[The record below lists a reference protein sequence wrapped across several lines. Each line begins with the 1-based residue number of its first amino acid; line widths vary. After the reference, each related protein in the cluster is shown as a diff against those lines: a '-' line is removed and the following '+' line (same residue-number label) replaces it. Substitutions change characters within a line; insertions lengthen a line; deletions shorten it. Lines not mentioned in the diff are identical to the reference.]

1 MDAIICNA
9 GKGSRLGA
17 LGIHRRKCLFRD
29 PHADKS
35 ILWYQLDA
43 LHELGV
49 QRTVIMTPPA
59 DTQIQAE
66 VLRLHD
72 RHPGMEIVCVPVDA
86 ANVLESIQAGLAH
99 VRAERVVRLDG
110 DVCVLNRSDLLGVRE
125 VAGNAICC
133 FESDP
138 AALTPSTPVVRD
150 GRVSFWTPGDAPSP
164 VWSCI
169 DVWRREDLARVVEH
183 PGGEGGVFFFERV
196 NRFQQTVP
204 AATVGAVSIPPVYE
218 IDTPEDVDQLIAVW
232 GRHAAA
238 LEEESLRYW
247 TGLEAYPT
255 FTVDKE
261 AQWAADVD
269 LVLEHLNEGDRLL
282 ELAAG
287 TGRLAASLLSRAKV
301 SHYAIVEPNP
311 NWSKAIAERF
321 AGETVVE
328 VFTKTVAGYVEGN
341 GTQAADLA
349 VAFGWAPYMIHD
361 DSLHGSLA
369 RLRCTKLL
377 LKAPEPPQERFSRL
391 RVDHFSK
398 ELGARYISLYRSA
411 SETCRLVRNA
421 GWLVREL
428 RRNVYPDHI
437 ESAYGSRTFLIVA
450 ERP

>member
-17 LGIHRRKCLFRD
+17 LGLHRRKCLFRD

-49 QRTVIMTPPA
+49 QRAIIMTPPA
-59 DTQIQAE
+59 DTQILAE

-72 RHPGMEIVCVPVDA
+72 RHPGMEILCVPVDA
-86 ANVLESIQAGLAH
+86 ANVLESIQAGLPQ

-110 DVCVLNRSDLLGVRE
+110 DVCVLNRGDLLGLRDTT
-125 VAGNAICC
+125 GNALCC
-133 FESDP
+133 CELP
-138 AALTPSTPVVRD
+138 ASSLNASSPVVRD
-150 GRVSFWTPGDAPSP
+150 GRVSFWVPGDAPRP
-164 VWSCI
+164 VWTCI
-169 DVWRREDLARVVEH
+169 DVWRREDLARVVDQ
-183 PGGEGGVFFFERV
+183 PNGENGTFFFERV
-196 NRFQQTVP
+196 NRFRDTVS
-204 AATVGAVSIPPVYE
+204 AATVDVVTIPPVYE
-218 IDTPEDVDQLIAVW
+218 IDTPEDVDQLMAVW
-232 GRHAAA
+232 SRHAVA
-238 LEEESLRYW
+238 LEEESLDYW
-247 TGLEAYPT
+247 TGLENYPS

-287 TGRLAASLLSRAKV
+287 TGRLAASLLSRASV

-311 NWSKAIAERF
+311 HWSRAIAETF
-321 AGETVVE
+321 AGEPSVE
-328 VFTKTVAGYVEGN
+328 VFTQTVAGYVDQDHAG
-341 GTQAADLA
+341 AADLA
-349 VAFGWAPYMIHD
+349 VAFGWSPYIIHD
-361 DSLHGSLA
+361 DSLHGCLS
-369 RLRCTKLL
+369 RLRSTKLL

-398 ELGARYISLYRSA
+398 ELGSRYISLYRSA
-411 SETCRLVRNA
+411 SEMCRLVRNA